1 MEQVRKKNL
10 KVEKSNEAE
19 ILPLKD
25 FVIKQN
31 DIYIELK
38 KGFTKLV
45 PVRFIQNLIT
55 EKVIKE

>member
-1 MEQVRKKNL
+1 MEHVTKKNF
-10 KVEKSNEAE
+10 KVEMPNEAE
-19 ILPLKD
+19 ILPLRD

-38 KGFTKLV
+38 EGVTSLV
-45 PVRFIQNLIT
+45 PLKFIQNLIT